1 MGVRAPESTMT
12 NWVILKFGG
21 TSVSSP
27 ERWTTIASLAEQRLS
42 EGLRPLV
49 VCSALSRVTSELEQ
63 MLGLAV
69 HGEHEEALQAI
80 TARHLELGAGLG
92 VDAEAL
98 LRNDFD
104 ELTRLAL
111 AASLLGG
118 AGPRLKARIMAF
130 GELLSSRL
138 GAAFLK
144 ATWFDARQGLTRLDE
159 SRLGEARTYLPASC
173 DHEGDYELR
182 SRLEAEGG
190 VIVT

>member
-1 MGVRAPESTMT
+1 MSAP
-12 NWVILKFGG
+12 WVILKFGG

-27 ERWTTIASLAEQRLS
+27 ERWATIAALAEERIA

-49 VCSALSRVTSELEQ
+49 VCSALSRVTSELER

-69 HGEHEEALQAI
+69 RGEHEEALEALK
-80 TARHLELGAGLG
+80 ARHLELGAGLG

-98 LRNDFD
+98 LRDDFD

-111 AASLLGG
+111 AASLLGE

-130 GELLSSRL
+130 GELLSTRL

-144 ATWFDARQGLTRLDE
+144 ATWFDARQHLSAG
-159 SRLGEARTYLPASC
+159 
-173 DHEGDYELR
+173 
-182 SRLEAEGG
+182 
-190 VIVT
+190 